1 MMRVHAVSGDDGLL
15 RRLSAGAYRARVHS
29 VFASVV
35 NLECASSR
43 TLHTLAC
50 AHVDN
55 APATLVVDLPSFAR
69 LGLATG
75 ADARCTGTTLCSGSL
90 EVSLERAEGWSPA
103 LPEWPRGGMPVSWL
117 RDLLARKRPGGDTG
131 PLDARLREVT
141 SALEAALRHG
151 DVDAAQEHAARLVG
165 LGPGLTPAGD
175 DWLVGLATICSVP
188 GSPVGDL
195 RSLLVRLV
203 DDAVERTNDIS
214 HAAMAHAAQGR
225 VRESITELV
234 TAMARG
240 DGAAMERRGTQV
252 MLIGAS
258 SGTAILTGMLAGLEL
273 AEHRTGT
280 GRP

>member
-1 MMRVHAVSGDDGLL
+1 MMRVDAVSGDDGLL

-35 NLECASSR
+35 NLECASSG

-55 APATLVVDLPSFAR
+55 APATLVVDLPSFVR
-69 LGLATG
+69 LGLATS
-75 ADARCTGTTLCSGSL
+75 ANARCTGPTLCAGSL
-90 EVSLERAEGWSPA
+90 EVSLERVERWSPA
-103 LPEWPRGGMPVSWL
+103 MPDWPDGGMPVPWL
-117 RDLLARKRPGGDTG
+117 RDLLGRRRPGGNAGAFDG
-131 PLDARLREVT
+131 RLRELT

-151 DVDAAQEHAARLVG
+151 DTDAAYEHAARLVG

-175 DWLVGLATICSVP
+175 DWLVGLATICNLP

-195 RSLLVRLV
+195 RSLLVGLV
-203 DDAVERTNDIS
+203 DDAGERTNDIS
-214 HAAMAHAAQGR
+214 RAAMVHAAQGR

-234 TAMARG
+234 TAMAHG
-240 DGAAMERRGTQV
+240 DRAAMERRGTQV
-252 MLIGAS
+252 MRIGAS
-258 SGTAILTGMLAGLEL
+258 SGTDILTGMLAGLEL

>member
-1 MMRVHAVSGDDGLL
+1 
-15 RRLSAGAYRARVHS
+15 
-29 VFASVV
+29 
-35 NLECASSR
+35 
-43 TLHTLAC
+43 
-50 AHVDN
+50 
-55 APATLVVDLPSFAR
+55 
-69 LGLATG
+69 
-75 ADARCTGTTLCSGSL
+75 
-90 EVSLERAEGWSPA
+90 
-103 LPEWPRGGMPVSWL
+103 MPVAWL
-117 RDLLARKRPGGDTG
+117 RDLLGRTPPGGQAG
-131 PLDARLREVT
+131 ALDDRLREVT

-203 DDAVERTNDIS
+203 DDARERTNDIS
-214 HAAMAHAAQGR
+214 HAAMAHAVQGR